1 MYMEILVFLQIAM
14 VILMA
19 IFIQKF
25 NVMKKQI
32 DSIMQEVT
40 NYISCVTEELEVE
53 NERKIEPPKRLEEAQ
68 NRLIQAVLGEY
79 FP

>member
-1 MYMEILVFLQIAM
+1 MIILLAVFIR
-14 VILMA
+14 
-19 IFIQKF
+19 KF
-25 NVMKKQI
+25 NAMKKQI

-53 NERKIEPPKRLEEAQ
+53 NERKIEPSKRLEEAQ